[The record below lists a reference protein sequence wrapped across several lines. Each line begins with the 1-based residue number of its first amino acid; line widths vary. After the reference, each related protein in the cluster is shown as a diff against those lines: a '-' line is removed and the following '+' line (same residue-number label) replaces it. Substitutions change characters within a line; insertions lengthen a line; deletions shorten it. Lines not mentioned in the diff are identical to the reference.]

1 MKKHFLV
8 LALSTGVLISSCKK
22 SSSTSSDCTLSS
34 TTIIGK
40 YKITAIEFAGQNA
53 LQLLP
58 SCDTANVCDLQTG
71 GIGTITY
78 TSAPNAC
85 STSGVSTGTW
95 SLSNDTLTSSQE
107 NLSGV
112 VSNFSCTGGFTLSA
126 KDTIFGTPG
135 TAVITLVRQ

>member
-1 MKKHFLV
+1 MKKYLLIIALV
-8 LALSTGVLISSCKK
+8 CGILISCKK
-22 SSSTSSDCTLSS
+22 SSNTSSDCTLSS
-34 TTIIGK
+34 TTIVGQ

-58 SCDTANVCDLQTG
+58 SCDTANVYDLETG

-126 KDTIFGTPG
+126 KDTIFSTPG

>member
-1 MKKHFLV
+1 MKKYLLIIALV
-8 LALSTGVLISSCKK
+8 CGILISCKK
-22 SSSTSSDCTLSS
+22 SSNTNSDCSLSS
-34 TTIIGK
+34 TTIVGQ

-58 SCDTANVCDLQTG
+58 SCDTANVYDLETG

-126 KDTIFGTPG
+126 KDTIFSTPG